1 MFTIT
6 EVTPILSEQI
16 KIGDFFSFLRI
27 FSLTEA
33 VQILITME
41 YDSPKIGILEYIEK
55 F

>member
-1 MFTIT
+1 MFIIA
-6 EVTPILSEQI
+6 EVTPVLSEQI
-16 KIGDFFSFLRI
+16 KMVIFLFSRI

-41 YDSPKIGILEYIEK
+41 YDSPKLGILEYIEK